1 MNRSKIFLAS
11 AALLVLA
18 AAGCASSS
26 SSSGGGSASKLTG
39 TGSPV
44 DLLVIATTQSPAFS
58 YPESNSGA
66 EAAADAINAAG
77 GINGH
82 PVKISTCNDQLQ
94 SSQAAL
100 CASQA
105 VQDHVAAVVGGF
117 SLLGPEIFP
126 TLEQANIPWVGSEPI
141 SSIDG
146 QSPMSFPLQGGTAIS
161 YTSMP
166 LVAAKYANAKSFMY
180 MQIEGPTNSANAA
193 EVKRGASQAGVQEV
207 DSVIYP
213 QTVMDWSPYLGT
225 VRSKKPDAILI
236 SGPESAVFAFM
247 REEASEGINVPVI
260 SAGSG
265 FSAQDV
271 IKQGS
276 IIKNLMLVDTVP
288 PTTDTSLDGISE
300 FTSDMNKYQS
310 SAVQDSHSLMSW
322 AAVKFVQTLA
332 SNMSGDV
339 TSAKLIAAANKYDS
353 KFLWF
358 SSLSYSTQGEAVPNE
373 PRIPSFLQTSY
384 VQQFTGGP
392 GKLLGTVSL
401 K

>member
-11 AALLVLA
+11 AALLVF
-18 AAGCASSS
+18 AAGCSSS
-26 SSSGGGSASKLTG
+26 SSRSSSDSSAAKL

-44 DLLVIATTQSPAFS
+44 SFLVIATTQSPAFS
-58 YPESNSGA
+58 YPESNAGA

-82 PVKISTCNDQLQ
+82 PVKILTCNDQLQ

-126 TLEQANIPWVGSEPI
+126 TLQQAKIPWIGSDPI
-141 SSIDG
+141 SPIDG

-161 YTSMP
+161 YASMP
-166 LVAAKYANAKSFMY
+166 LVAAKYAHAKSFMY
-180 MQIEGPTNSANAA
+180 MQIQGPTNSTNAA
-193 EVKRGASQAGVQEV
+193 SVERGASQADVREV
-207 DSVIYP
+207 DSVVYP
-213 QTVMDWSPYLGT
+213 QTVTDWSPYLGT
-225 VRSKKPDAILI
+225 VRSKKPAAILI
-236 SGPESAVFAFM
+236 AGPESAVFAFM

-260 SAGSG
+260 SAASG

-288 PTTDTSLDGISE
+288 PATDTSLNGTGD
-300 FTSDMNKYQS
+300 FTDDMNQYQS
-310 SAVQDSHSLMSW
+310 SAAQSSHSLMSW
-322 AAVKFVQTLA
+322 AAVEFVKTLA
-332 SNMSGDV
+332 SNMSGDI
-339 TSAKLIAAANKYDS
+339 TSAKLIEAANQYDS

-358 SSLSYSTQGEAVPNE
+358 SGLSYSTPGQVVPSE

-392 GKLLGTVSL
+392 GKLLGTVTL
-401 K
+401 TQ